1 VSDTKLAAAHAG
13 AAAEECVVLTLML
26 ADQLCGVP
34 VLGVRDV
41 LAGQTIA
48 RIPLAPRE
56 VAGNLNLRG
65 RIVTAIDL
73 RERLRLPPRPEGM
86 PAMSIVTEQ
95 GSELYALLVDNVSEV
110 ITLRRAAM
118 EPNPPTMPAIWT
130 DHSQGIYRMD
140 ESLLVVLDVDRLL
153 ALDVA
158 AAAA

>member
-1 VSDTKLAAAHAG
+1 
-13 AAAEECVVLTLML
+13 
-26 ADQLCGVP
+26 
-34 VLGVRDV
+34 
-41 LAGQTIA
+41 
-48 RIPLAPRE
+48 
-56 VAGNLNLRG
+56 
-65 RIVTAIDL
+65 
-73 RERLRLPPRPEGM
+73 
-86 PAMSIVTEQ
+86 MSIVTEQ

-110 ITLRRAAM
+110 ITLRRVAM